1 MKRIEFEE
9 KSKGI
14 IERYVTMLDVMNSS
28 KVTDKML
35 NDYSVPSYAYF
46 KITEICKI
54 WELEERPLWDIL
66 TEVFISLHSHNISVS
81 TVFNCDGN
89 KIDVY
94 IGGKIQFL
102 ETIKNTYVGILP
114 QLQLSKNESF
124 NEVVYDAS
132 QVLDGNM
139 WTDGGFLKGNPTGS
153 ENFNFS
159 NQLEKVV
166 RGMQNKKWQISIFAS
181 PINKAE
187 SVARQHMW
195 LTLATEC
202 SQLSDV
208 TYMDSDN
215 VETTTYK
222 KNYFHSEQYNKKI
235 QAFVEKLEESIAIG
249 EWSTAINFASNNEDN
264 ARLLGGLLSSAYF
277 GEESIPEP
285 VHPVYHQNNL
295 YHRLVDA
302 KKYTHNFFC
311 NYDYPLYGTFLSSKD
326 LAVYSTPPVIDTA
339 GFSVKDYVTFDVN
352 RENQGDSS
360 VGHIL
365 ENGKTTNNE
374 YLIDINEL
382 NRHCLVIGL
391 TGSGKT
397 NTLKSLICS
406 VGKNNLKRKP
416 FLIIE
421 PAKKEYWELY
431 KLGFD
436 DLQIYSVG
444 SNELNA
450 SRLCIN
456 PFERVTYKD
465 SLVNSKS
472 VSIQTHID
480 FVYAAFKASFIMYT
494 PMPYVLEKAI
504 YSIYEDYGW
513 DIDNNVNRNG
523 IDVYPTIEDL
533 YFKIPQIVT
542 EMGYDSKMRN
552 DLIGSLQAR
561 INSLRI
567 GSKGSAL
574 NVKKSFP
581 MEHLLENNTI
591 IEIEDI
597 GDDDVKAFIISLLL
611 IKVLEYRRQ
620 QEDCQLEIRHLLLI
634 EEAHRLLKNVQ
645 SGTGENADPRGAAV
659 EFFCNMLAEM
669 RSKGQGFVVADQIP
683 SKLAPD
689 LIKNTNLK
697 IVHRTVAEE
706 ERVLIG
712 GSMNMTE
719 EQIESLSTLKQGV
732 AAVYSEGDNRPKLVK
747 PKYAGSFLVEERK
760 SISRQEVLKVTK
772 DNCINISCD
781 KEYEPLT
788 NKKSSICRAC
798 KCYCESKPDEVLFNV
813 DNFANDFTRFAR
825 SINPLITKTCKIC
838 DVERSIDN
846 FILANP
852 QLKKNESIVA
862 KNCLMN
868 CLLEQW
874 DLKTRDKKLCGK
886 IERVYINEV
895 IYKKGGML

>member
-14 IERYVTMLDVMNSS
+14 IERYVTMLETMNSS
-28 KVTDKML
+28 KVTDIISD
-35 NDYSVPSYAYF
+35 DYSANSYAYF
-46 KITEICKI
+46 KITEISKL
-54 WELEERPLWDIL
+54 WDLEERPLWNIL
-66 TEVFISLHSHNISVS
+66 TEVFVSLHSLKIDIS
-81 TVFNCDGN
+81 TVFNCNGN
-89 KIDVY
+89 KIDVF
-94 IGGKIQFL
+94 IGGPIQFL
-102 ETIKNTYVGILP
+102 EVIKNTYLGILP
-114 QLQLSKNESF
+114 QIQFSKNESYNEAVFDF
-124 NEVVYDAS
+124 NT
-132 QVLDGNM
+132 VLNNQS
-139 WTDGGFLKGNPTGS
+139 WSSGGFLKGNPTGS
-153 ENFNFS
+153 QNFNFS

-181 PINKAE
+181 PIGKAE

-222 KNYFHSEQYNKKI
+222 KSYFHSEQYNKKI
-235 QAFVEKLEESIAIG
+235 QAFVEKLEESIAVG
-249 EWSTAINFASNNEDN
+249 EWNTVINFASNNDDN
-264 ARLLGGLLSSAYF
+264 AKLLGGLLSAAYF
-277 GEESIPEP
+277 GEESSPEP
-285 VHPVYHQNNL
+285 VHPVYYQNNS
-295 YHRLVDA
+295 YHRLING
-302 KKYTHNFFC
+302 KSYTHNFFC
-311 NYDYPLYGTFLSSKD
+311 NSEYPLYGTFLSSKE
-326 LAVYSTPPVIDTA
+326 LAIYSTPPVIDTA

-352 RENQGDSS
+352 RENKGDSS
-360 VGHIL
+360 IGYIL
-365 ENGKTTNNE
+365 ENGKPTNNE
-374 YLIDINEL
+374 YLIDLNEL

-397 NTLKSLICS
+397 NTIKSLICS
-406 VGKNNLKRKP
+406 ASKEVDDKKP

-444 SNELNA
+444 SNEPNA

-465 SLVNSKS
+465 NFGNSKS

-523 IDVYPTIEDL
+523 VEIYPTIEDL

-542 EMGYDSKMRN
+542 EMGYDTKMRN
-552 DLIGSLQAR
+552 DLIGSLQSR

-574 NVKKSFP
+574 NVTKSFP

-620 QEDCQLEIRHLLLI
+620 QEDCQLSIRHLLFI

-669 RSKGQGFVVADQIP
+669 RSKGQGFIVADQIP

-712 GSMNMTE
+712 GAMNMNE
-719 EQIESLSTLKQGV
+719 DQIMALSTLKQGV

-747 PKYAGSFLVEERK
+747 PKFAGAFLIE
-760 SISRQEVLKVTK
+760 SRRNITRQDVLAATIN
-772 DNCINISCD
+772 NCINISKD
-781 KEYEPLT
+781 KGYESLT
-788 NKKSSICRAC
+788 NKKSGICRAC
-798 KCYCESKPDEVLFNV
+798 KCHCDYKPVDILSIFN
-813 DNFANDFTRFAR
+813 NYAEFTRFAR
-825 SINPLITKTCKIC
+825 SINPLVTKTCKIC
-838 DVERSIDN
+838 DIDKSLDN

-852 QLKKNESIVA
+852 QIKETEMIIA

-874 DLKTRDKKLCGK
+874 DLKIKDKKLFDR

-895 IYKKGGML
+895 INKKGGVL

>member
-14 IERYVTMLDVMNSS
+14 IERYVTMLDTMNSS
-28 KVTDKML
+28 IVTDTISD
-35 NDYSVPSYAYF
+35 DYSLNGYAYF
-46 KITEICKI
+46 KISEISKL
-54 WELEERPLWDIL
+54 WDLEERPLWTIL
-66 TEVFISLHSHNISVS
+66 TEVFISLHSLKIDVS

-89 KIDVY
+89 KIDVF
-94 IGGKIQFL
+94 IGGPIQSI
-102 ETIKNTYVGILP
+102 EVIKNTYSGILP
-114 QLQLSKNESF
+114 QIQFLKNNF
-124 NEVVYDAS
+124 YNDTILNYDT
-132 QVLDGNM
+132 VLNNQK
-139 WTDGGFLKGNPTGS
+139 WSSGGFLKGNPTGS
-153 ENFNFS
+153 ENYTFS
-159 NQLEKVV
+159 NQLEKVI
-166 RGMQNKKWQISIFAS
+166 RGMQNKRWQISIFAS
-181 PINKAE
+181 PLNKAE
-187 SVARQHMW
+187 TVARQHMW

-202 SQLSDV
+202 SQLSDI

-235 QAFVEKLEESIAIG
+235 QAFIEKLEESIAVG
-249 EWSTAINFASNNEDN
+249 EWSTSINFAATNEDN
-264 ARLLGGLLSSAYF
+264 AKLLGGLLSAAYF

-285 VHPVYHQNNL
+285 VHTVYQNNNS
-295 YHRLVDA
+295 YHRMIDA
-302 KKYTHNFFC
+302 KRYIHNSFC
-311 NYDYPLYGTFLSSKD
+311 NSDYPLYGTFLSSKE
-326 LAVYSTPPVIDTA
+326 LAIYSTPPVVDTA
-339 GFSVKDYVTFDVN
+339 GFSVKDYVAFDVN
-352 RENQGDSS
+352 REKIGDSS
-360 VGHIL
+360 IGQIL
-365 ENGKTTNNE
+365 ENGQITNNE

-406 VGKNNLKRKP
+406 VGKNNSNRKP
-416 FLIIE
+416 FLIVE
-421 PAKKEYWELY
+421 PAKKEYWNLY

-444 SNELNA
+444 SSEPNA

-456 PFERVTYKD
+456 PFERVTYRD
-465 SLVNSKS
+465 VFGSLKS

-513 DIDNNVNRNG
+513 DIDNNFNRNG
-523 IDVYPTIEDL
+523 VEVYPTIEDL
-533 YFKIPQIVT
+533 YFKIPQIVIQ
-542 EMGYDSKMRN
+542 MGYDSKMRN

-574 NVKKSFP
+574 NVSKSFP
-581 MEHLLENNTI
+581 MEQLLENNTI

-620 QEDCQLEIRHLLLI
+620 QDDCQLEIRHLLVI

-645 SGTGENADPRGAAV
+645 SGSGENADPRGAAV

-683 SKLAPD
+683 SKLASD

-706 ERVLIG
+706 ERLLIG
-712 GSMNMTE
+712 GAMNMTE
-719 EQIESLSTLKQGV
+719 EQIEALSTLKQGV
-732 AAVYSEGDNRPKLVK
+732 AAVYSEGDYRPKLVK
-747 PKYAGSFLVEERK
+747 PKYAGEFTIDDRK
-760 SISRQEVLKVTK
+760 NISRQETLKATK
-772 DNCINISCD
+772 CNCINISSN
-781 KEYEPLT
+781 KAYEPLT

-798 KCYCESKPDEVLFNV
+798 KCYCENKPEEILFKVGNGIC
-813 DNFANDFTRFAR
+813 NFTRFAR

-838 DVERSIDN
+838 DIVRSIDN

-852 QLKKNESIVA
+852 EINQDGSFIA

-874 DLKTRDKKLCGK
+874 ELRIKDKKLFNK

-895 IYKKGGML
+895 IHKKGGNL

>member
-9 KSKGI
+9 KSKRI
-14 IERYVTMLDVMNSS
+14 IDRYVVMLDAMNSS
-28 KVTDKML
+28 RVTDGISE
-35 NDYSVPSYAYF
+35 DYAVGSYAYL
-46 KITEICKI
+46 KITEISNL
-54 WELEERPLWDIL
+54 WDVEERPLWNIL
-66 TEVFISLHSHNISVS
+66 TEVFVSLHSLKINVS
-81 TVFNCDGN
+81 TVINCDGN
-89 KIDVY
+89 KIDVF
-94 IGGKIQFL
+94 IGGPIQYL
-102 ETIKNTYVGILP
+102 EVIKNTYSGIFP
-114 QLQLSKNESF
+114 QIQFSRNESD
-124 NEVVYDAS
+124 NDAVFDS
-132 QVLDGNM
+132 ATVLNNQN
-139 WTDGGFLKGNPTGS
+139 WSNGGFLKGNSTGS
-153 ENFNFS
+153 ENFKFS

-166 RGMQNKKWQISIFAS
+166 RGMKNKKWQISIFATPVS
-181 PINKAE
+181 KSE
-187 SVARQHMW
+187 SIVRQHMW

-208 TYMDSDN
+208 TYTDSDN
-215 VETTTYK
+215 VETTSYK
-222 KNYFHSEQYNKKI
+222 KSYFHSEQYNKKI
-235 QAFVEKLEESIAIG
+235 QAFVEKLEESIAVG
-249 EWSTAINFASNNEDN
+249 EWSTVINFAATSNDD
-264 ARLLGGLLSSAYF
+264 AGLLGGLLSSAYL

-285 VHPVYHQNNL
+285 VHPVYHRPGC
-295 YHRLVDA
+295 YHRLIDA
-302 KKYTHNFFC
+302 GKYTHNNFC
-311 NYDYPLYGTFLSSKD
+311 KSDYPVYGTLLSSKE
-326 LAVYSTPPVIDTA
+326 LAVYSAPPVVDTA
-339 GFSVKDYVTFDVN
+339 GFGVKDYVAFDVN
-352 RENQGDSS
+352 REIQGDLS

-365 ENGKTTNNE
+365 ENGNPTNNE
-374 YLIDINEL
+374 YLIDINEF

-406 VGKNNLKRKP
+406 VGKNNSKRKP

-436 DLQIYSVG
+436 DLRIYSVG
-444 SNELNA
+444 SSEPNA

-456 PFERVTYKD
+456 PFERVSYKD
-465 SLVNSKS
+465 VNGNVKS

-523 IDVYPTIEDL
+523 VEVYPTIEDL

-697 IVHRTVAEE
+697 IVHRTVAED
-706 ERVLIG
+706 ERTLMG
-712 GSMNMTE
+712 GAMNMTD
-719 EQIESLSTLKQGV
+719 EQIAALSTLKQGV

-747 PKYAGSFLVEERK
+747 PVYANSFMLDSRKY
-760 SISRQEVLKVTK
+760 ISRQDVICATQH
-772 DNCINISCD
+772 NCIDIRSD
-781 KEYEPLT
+781 KGYEVLT
-788 NKKSSICRAC
+788 NKRSAICRAC
-798 KCYCESKPDEVLFNV
+798 KCFCECIPEDVLNLLADPGLFI
-813 DNFANDFTRFAR
+813 RFSR
-825 SINPLITKTCKIC
+825 SINPLVTQTCKIC
-838 DVERSIDN
+838 DVNTSLEN
-846 FILANP
+846 FINSNP
-852 QLKKNESIVA
+852 SLRSSNVLNS

-868 CLLEQW
+868 CLIEQW
-874 DLKTRDKKLCGK
+874 DIRKKDKALFSE
-886 IERVYINEV
+886 IERIYINE
-895 IYKKGGML
+895 IIGK

>member
-14 IERYVTMLDVMNSS
+14 IERYVTMLDAMNSS
-28 KVTDKML
+28 EVKGIIT
-35 NDYSVPSYAYF
+35 NDYSANSYAYF
-46 KITEICKI
+46 KITEISKL
-54 WELEERPLWDIL
+54 WDLEERPLWNII
-66 TEVFISLHSHNISVS
+66 TEVFVSLHSLKIDVS

-89 KIDVY
+89 KIDVF
-94 IGGKIQFL
+94 IGGPIQYL
-102 ETIKNTYVGILP
+102 EVIKNTYSGILP
-114 QLQLSKNESF
+114 QIQFSKNESY
-124 NEVVYDAS
+124 NEAVFDS
-132 QVLDGNM
+132 NSVLNNQS
-139 WTDGGFLKGNPTGS
+139 WSAGGFLKGNSSGS
-153 ENFNFS
+153 VSFNFS
-159 NQLEKVV
+159 NQLEKVI
-166 RGMQNKKWQISIFAS
+166 RGMQSKKWQISIFAS

-195 LTLATEC
+195 LTIATEC
-202 SQLSDV
+202 SQLSDI

-235 QAFVEKLEESIAIG
+235 QAFVEKLEESIAVG
-249 EWSTAINFASNNEDN
+249 EWSTVINFASTNDDN

-285 VHPVYHQNNL
+285 VHPVYHHNN
-295 YHRLVDA
+295 YYQRLVDA
-302 KKYTHNFFC
+302 KKYTHNYFC
-311 NYDYPLYGTFLSSKD
+311 NSDYPLYGTFLSSKE
-326 LAVYSTPPVIDTA
+326 LAVYSTPPVLDTA

-352 RENQGDSS
+352 RESKGDSS
-360 VGHIL
+360 IGHIL
-365 ENGKTTNNE
+365 ENGKPTNNE
-374 YLIDINEL
+374 YLIDTNEL

-406 VGKNNLKRKP
+406 IGKNNIEQKP

-436 DLQIYSVG
+436 DLQIYSIG
-444 SNELNA
+444 SNEPNS

-465 SLVNSKS
+465 DFGNLKS

-523 IDVYPTIEDL
+523 VDTYPTIEDL

-697 IVHRTVAEE
+697 IVHRTVAED

-712 GSMNMTE
+712 GAMNMTE
-719 EQIESLSTLKQGV
+719 EQIEALSTLKQGV

-747 PKYAGSFLVEERK
+747 PKFAGAFLVSDRK
-760 SISRQEVLKVTK
+760 NISRQEVLNATK
-772 DNCINISCD
+772 NNCINISQD
-781 KEYEPLT
+781 KGYEFLT
-788 NKKSSICRAC
+788 DKKSGVCRAC
-798 KCYCESKPDEVLFNV
+798 KCYCENKPSDVLTLLSNY
-813 DNFANDFTRFAR
+813 AEFTRFAR
-825 SINPLITKTCKIC
+825 SINPLITKTCRIC
-838 DVERSIDN
+838 DVDNSLDN
-846 FILANP
+846 FIKGNP
-852 QLKKNESIVA
+852 QVKENKQIVA
-862 KNCLMN
+862 KNCLMG

-874 DLKTRDKKLCGK
+874 ELKSQDKKLYDK
-886 IERVYINEV
+886 IERVYINE
-895 IYKKGGML
+895 IIHKKGGLL